1 LDASHPAEGSAELE
15 IGMPRKNLKMEL
27 KLAGETKSSGQHQ
40 PLLVIEH
47 DLDLWTYG
55 VNL

>member
-1 LDASHPAEGSAELE
+1 MD
-15 IGMPRKNLKMEL
+15 L
-27 KLAGETKSSGQHQ
+27 KLAGETKASGQHQ
-40 PLLVIEH
+40 PLLVIGH